1 MSGPDS
7 EHVIL
12 TEKLT
17 KTYGRNRGIV
27 ALDLDIHKGEVFG
40 FLGPNGAG
48 KTTTIR
54 TMLDLLHPTSGRA
67 LLFGMDSRRDSVAI
81 RARLGNLP
89 GEFALEDRLTGEE
102 LLRFF
107 GRLRGS
113 TDLRYARVLAERLD
127 ADLSRPLRQLSRG
140 NKQKIGLI
148 QAMFHRPDLLIL
160 DEPTGGLDPL
170 VQEEFVKLMD
180 EWRAEGRSV
189 LLSSHVLSEVERVCD
204 RVGIIRE
211 GELAALETTESLISK
226 RFRRMKLT
234 FAQPVDP
241 APFAALPGTSDVSS
255 IGSTVS
261 LVVRSGLDSVIK
273 LAARYVLVDLDFER
287 PSLEEVFLT
296 YYGTSRGDSPAA
308 APAAAPVAG
317 RQTGVAAAAG
327 QGGVAPAEDGGAR

>member
-1 MSGPDS
+1 MTGSDS

-17 KTYGRNRGIV
+17 KTYGRDRGIL
-27 ALDLDIHKGEVFG
+27 ALDLDVHRGEVFG

-67 LLFGMDSRRDSVAI
+67 LLFGMDTRRDSVAI

-89 GEFALEDRLTGEE
+89 GEFALEDRMTGVQ

-107 GRLRGS
+107 GRLRGT
-113 TDLRYARVLAERLD
+113 TDLSYARVLAERLD
-127 ADLSRPLRQLSRG
+127 ADLTRPMRQLSRG

-180 EWRAEGRSV
+180 EWRAEGRTV
-189 LLSSHVLSEVERVCD
+189 FLSSHVLSEVERVCD
-204 RVGIIRE
+204 RVALVRE
-211 GELAALETTESLISK
+211 GELAALETTDSLISK
-226 RFRRMKLT
+226 RFRRMTLT

-241 APFAALPGTSDVSS
+241 APFAALPGTADVRSS
-255 IGSTVS
+255 GNTVS
-261 LVVRSGLDSVIK
+261 LVVRSGLDSVVK

-296 YYGTSRGDSPAA
+296 YYGNSHGDAPVA
-308 APAAAPVAG
+308 APAGG
-317 RQTGVAAAAG
+317 R
-327 QGGVAPAEDGGAR
+327 GGATPAEGGGAR